1 MGSSAYPMGLK
12 QVRFWGLLVITA
24 LVIVGWTLVPAWLDH
39 AQLVRILCSLGPWRE
54 VGFVLAHVIA
64 TALGLPGALLVVVG
78 GMIFGV
84 VWGTL
89 WSALGATLG
98 AIAAFLLARYCGM
111 IFGVVWGTLWS
122 ALGAT
127 LGAIAAFLLA
137 RYWLHDWFKQRFYHH
152 PRLRRLD
159 YHLCDRPLH
168 YVLAVRLVPISP
180 FNLVNFLFGL
190 TSIPLGTYALGT
202 GLGIL
207 PGTLIYTWL
216 GHAGRQALTE
226 GRWWSLWLALAA
238 LVLLSGLPI
247 LSKSRRP
254 P

>member
-78 GMIFGV
+78 
-84 VWGTL
+84 
-89 WSALGATLG
+89 
-98 AIAAFLLARYCGM
+98 GM